1 MPLDELDRGQ
11 EPLAL
16 QPVRVKLRRLDVRRG
31 HQGHAALEQRGEE
44 PAEDH
49 RVGDVGDVE
58 LVEAQH
64 PRLSGEPVRDDAQRV
79 LALGQRVQLPVHALH
94 EAVEMHSQLRV
105 ETRGVDEQIDE
116 MGLAAPDT
124 APYVE
129 TAHGFAVGAPETSPK
144 PGDDPDVLSRDK

>member
-1 MPLDELDRGQ
+1 MQ
-11 EPLAL
+11 S
-16 QPVRVKLRRLDVRRG
+16 VRVKLRRLDVRRG

-64 PRLSGEPVRDDAQRV
+64 PRPLGEPIRDDAQRV
-79 LALGQRVQLPVHALH
+79 LALGQRVQLPVHELH

-105 ETRGVDEQIDE
+105 ETNGVDEQIDE
-116 MGLAAPDT
+116 MSLAASDP
-124 APYVE
+124 APHVE
-129 TAHGFAVGAPETSPK
+129 AAQGFAVSAPEMSRK
-144 PGDDPDVLSRDK
+144 PGDDPGVLYRGE